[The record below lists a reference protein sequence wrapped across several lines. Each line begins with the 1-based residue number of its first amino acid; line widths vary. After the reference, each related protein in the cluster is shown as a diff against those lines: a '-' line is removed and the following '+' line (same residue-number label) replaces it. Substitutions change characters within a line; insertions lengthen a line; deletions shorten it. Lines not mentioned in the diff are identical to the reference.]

1 MEFPH
6 ARVADMGPHAYHVN
20 LKTAQRAL
28 FVLTA
33 MTLVLMA
40 GYVCVRLTTLFA
52 SGYSVAD
59 ATMAALL
66 FGAELFLCV
75 HGVGYFLSVV
85 KAERHKQ
92 TARPIL
98 FAEHRPGSDVP

>member
-1 MEFPH
+1 MAPRPH
-6 ARVADMGPHAYHVN
+6 HSA

-33 MTLVLMA
+33 ITLLLMA
-40 GYVCVRLTTLFA
+40 GYVSVRLTTLFA

-66 FGAELFLCV
+66 FGAEIFLCV

-85 KAERHKQ
+85 KAERHHQ
-92 TARPIL
+92 LATPIL
-98 FAEHRPGSDVP
+98 FSEHRRTN